1 MSMAGGISAQT
12 LLPQSLSE
20 MLELFDRAY
29 SMREQSRLERI
40 AEIDSLRSNLSL
52 LSPSEKVAYCEAIG
66 EEFRRLQV
74 DSAARW
80 FECGRMYALESG
92 DSAMAQRLQLKKI
105 AVWPEMGL
113 VKPSLDAL
121 AEIDP
126 SVVDAD
132 SKAMYFEEGAR
143 LLAYVAWCTPRV
155 DLSRDYQAWSN
166 RLADSLLTIL
176 PADRSPRT
184 LYYRALK
191 AYHKGDKAELV
202 GNVHAIMDNY
212 PVDDIYF
219 GDMSTLLGIY
229 YKEQGRG
236 DQALYYLGMGAV
248 SDMTGG
254 RLESPAIEEL
264 SGLMYERG
272 DLQRASD
279 CVSMTLENAKESGA
293 RLRILKVLDS
303 IPVVAQARSE
313 RDRHK
318 VSLLSWLAGGLLVAL
333 AVIMLG
339 FVRLRNGVKRLEH
352 MKQSLSEA
360 NFIKEAY
367 MSRFLSLCS
376 VYMEKLVEFQ
386 RLAARKI
393 NAAQYEDLYSIIK
406 SGKLLE
412 EQTKLFYDNFDDVF
426 VKIYPTFVDEVNALL
441 QPDRRISLPEGAVLN
456 TELRIMAFMRLG
468 VDDSARIARFLGLS
482 LNTIYTY
489 RNKLKGKALNRETF
503 DRDVMRIGRIE

>member
-1 MSMAGGISAQT
+1 MPKN
-12 LLPQSLSE
+12 LPE
-20 MLELFDRAY
+20 MLHLFDRAY
-29 SMREQSRLERI
+29 AVREQSRLERV

-52 LSPSEKVAYCEAIG
+52 LSPMAKVEYCEAIG

-74 DSAARW
+74 DSAAMW
-80 FECGRMYALESG
+80 FDRGRQYALDAG
-92 DSAMAQRLQLKKI
+92 DSLMAQRMQLKKI

-121 AEIDP
+121 DEIDL
-126 SVVDAD
+126 AD
-132 SKAMYFEEGAR
+132 VAYDNRTVYFEEGAR
-143 LLAYVAWCTPRV
+143 LLAYVAWCTPRI
-155 DLSRDYQAWSN
+155 DLSREYQEWSN
-166 RLADSLLTIL
+166 RLADSLLTML
-176 PADRSPRT
+176 PVDRSPRT
-184 LYYRALK
+184 MYYKALK

-202 GNVHAIMDNY
+202 GNVHDIMDHY
-212 PVDDIYF
+212 PVEDRYF
-219 GDMSTLLGIY
+219 GELATLLGVY
-229 YKEQGRG
+229 YKEHDRS
-236 DQALYYLGMGAV
+236 DQALYYLGLGAI
-248 SDMTGG
+248 SDMIGG

-264 SGLMYERG
+264 SALMYERG

-318 VSLLSWLAGGLLVAL
+318 VTLLSWLTGGLFVAL
-333 AVIMLG
+333 VVIMFGL
-339 FVRLRNGVKRLEH
+339 FRLRTGVRRLEV
-352 MKQSLSEA
+352 MKQRLSEA

-406 SGKLLE
+406 SG
-412 EQTKLFYDNFDDVF
+412 T
-426 VKIYPTFVDEVNALL
+426 
-441 QPDRRISLPEGAVLN
+441 
-456 TELRIMAFMRLG
+456 
-468 VDDSARIARFLGLS
+468 
-482 LNTIYTY
+482 
-489 RNKLKGKALNRETF
+489 
-503 DRDVMRIGRIE
+503 

>member
-1 MSMAGGISAQT
+1 MAGGISAQT
-12 LLPQSLSE
+12 SLPQTLPE
-20 MLELFDRAY
+20 MLDMFDRAY
-29 SMREQSRLERI
+29 SMRERSRLVRI

-52 LSPSEKVAYCEAIG
+52 LSPTEKVTYCDAIG

-74 DSAARW
+74 DSAALW
-80 FECGRMYALESG
+80 FERGRMFALESG
-92 DSAMAQRLQLKKI
+92 DSVMAQRLQLKKI

-121 AEIDP
+121 AEIDHI
-126 SVVDAD
+126 ANEN
-132 SKAMYFEEGAR
+132 KAMYFEEGAR
-143 LLAYVAWCTPRV
+143 LLAYVAWCTPRL
-155 DLSRDYQAWSN
+155 DLSRDYQEWSN

-176 PADRSPRT
+176 PDNRSPRT

-191 AYHKGDKAELV
+191 AYHTGDKAELV
-202 GNVHAIMDNY
+202 GNVHAIMDTN
-212 PVDDIYF
+212 PVEDRYF

-229 YKEQGRG
+229 YKEQGRS

-248 SDMTGG
+248 SDMMGG

-264 SGLMYERG
+264 SALMYERG

-313 RDRHK
+313 RDHHK
-318 VSLLSWLAGGLLVAL
+318 VSLLSWLTGGLFVAL
-333 AVIMLG
+333 VVIMVGL
-339 FVRLRNGVKRLEH
+339 VRLRKGVKRLEL

-406 SGKLLE
+406 SGKLLD

-441 QPDRRISLPEGAVLN
+441 QPDKRISLPEGAVLN

-489 RNKLKGKALNRETF
+489 RNKLKGKAVNRENF
-503 DRDVMRIGRIE
+503 DRDVMKIGRIE